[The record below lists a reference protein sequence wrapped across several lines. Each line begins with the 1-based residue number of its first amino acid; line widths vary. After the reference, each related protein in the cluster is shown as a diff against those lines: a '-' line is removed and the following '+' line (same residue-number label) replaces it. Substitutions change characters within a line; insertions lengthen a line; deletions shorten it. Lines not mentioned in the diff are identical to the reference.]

1 MLCMSILIHFNVN
14 FLIMPNPLNLLIYA
28 INSCLNMVLNA
39 YKPIHLRYFQIK
51 LFYFSIIL
59 LMQFVR

>member
-1 MLCMSILIHFNVN
+1 
-14 FLIMPNPLNLLIYA
+14 MPNPLNLLIHA